1 MGMFKEFKEFAV
13 KGNAIDLAVGVIIGA
28 AFGKII
34 SSLVSDIFMPVI
46 GVVLGGVNFTL
57 LKLNLKDAVIDPLT
71 GKIIKEGVA
80 LTYGNFIQTTLDF
93 IIIAFFIF
101 FIVKMINSMKHKD
114 EAKPAPG
121 PSEEVKLLT
130 EIRDSLKK

>member
-1 MGMFKEFKEFAV
+1 M
-13 KGNAIDLAVGVIIGA
+13 
-28 AFGKII
+28 
-34 SSLVSDIFMPVI
+34 
-46 GVVLGGVNFTL
+46 
-57 LKLNLKDAVIDPLT
+57 KDAVVDPLT

-93 IIIAFFIF
+93 IIIAFCIF
-101 FIVKMINSMKHKD
+101 LFVKMINSMKHKE